1 MKESTEPLTKVG
13 FGVGQG
19 RSPLPCALAELIDN
33 SLQALLTGS
42 TSTEKSV
49 VISLLVSGPAK
60 GLISVWDNG
69 SGMDK
74 RQLNDWAVMNLAME
88 DRVQVQGRTV
98 GGCTIN
104 PRFLTGNL
112 SYFGV
117 RT

>member
-1 MKESTEPLTKVG
+1 V
-13 FGVGQG
+13 QG

-33 SLQALLTGS
+33 SLQALLTGGLQGD
-42 TSTEKSV
+42 KCV
-49 VISLLVSGPAK
+49 VISLLVSGPSK

-69 SGMDK
+69 TGMDK

-88 DRVQVQGRTV
+88 DREQEQCRTT
-98 GGCTIN
+98 GGCTTN

-117 RT
+117 RTWAL